1 MEKTNGQAGEPIQ
14 LDTPPPVDAAS
25 AQAAAIKQVDE
36 FVAQTIAPIRE
47 RYTGKLAAKVQLKV

>member
-36 FVAQTIAPIRE
+36 FVLSLVAVFRMSGEAGRVI
-47 RYTGKLAAKVQLKV
+47 